1 MSICHYTSTKGDS
14 HCPPTLDHRHAYAFG
29 YLLLMTHCAAEFP
42 AYYDY
47 KIIVPGKI
55 HSVISRWTLLSVD
68 TKLISFHQHL
78 KE

>member
-1 MSICHYTSTKGDS
+1 MGKKY
-14 HCPPTLDHRHAYAFG
+14 RHAYAFG
-29 YLLLMTHCAAEFP
+29 YLLLMTYCAADFP
-42 AYYDY
+42 TYYDY

-68 TKLISFHQHL
+68 TELISFHHHL